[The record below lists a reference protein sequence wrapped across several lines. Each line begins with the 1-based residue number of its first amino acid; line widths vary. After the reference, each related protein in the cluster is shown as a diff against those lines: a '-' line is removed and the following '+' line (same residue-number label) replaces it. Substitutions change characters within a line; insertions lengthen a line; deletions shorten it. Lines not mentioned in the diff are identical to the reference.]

1 MIARKILCS
10 SKPDIVV
17 KKIDEN
23 KWSIAM
29 LTLLKTIE
37 YIFSPGE
44 PVESQT
50 MSGKAEVEISHFCI
64 FIKLSAI
71 LH

>member
-10 SKPDIVV
+10 SKPDIIV
-17 KKIDEN
+17 KKVDEN

-29 LTLLKTIE
+29 LTLLRTIE
-37 YIFSPGE
+37 YIFTPEE

-50 MSGKAEVEISHFCI
+50 MSGKAKVNIIRFLK
-64 FIKLSAI
+64 FNNLPY
-71 LH
+71 